1 MIAGLRVMAGDA
13 RRHPTAISLH
23 KILLKQIPTL
33 MQNSGPNTVA
43 TAGMP
48 AHRPYGPPLP
58 TQYRDV
64 RFQTVFFQVDPTR
77 MQPFLPAPLTPHPTV
92 LCVAF
97 GIDVPF
103 SSSYGP
109 FHESGIQIQ
118 ALFRD
123 QPVFFNSHLYLD
135 NVRAICAGRERWGAP
150 KEYAEVHMEQN
161 QNLLTCRT
169 CQDGVEIMTLT
180 TALGAPAQ
188 MADLM
193 PMFPSYRLKS
203 IPCADG
209 PGEAVRQLVEAA
221 PEDVTTHLLYRGEGT
236 VSFAGTA
243 NSDLRAFAPVAEVA
257 AFHQIAS
264 YTETYGRVV
273 LDYLAEDA

>member
-1 MIAGLRVMAGDA
+1 MQKSS
-13 RRHPTAISLH
+13 PSAIE
-23 KILLKQIPTL
+23 
-33 MQNSGPNTVA
+33 

-58 TQYRDV
+58 TYYRDV
-64 RFQTVFFQVDPTR
+64 RFQTVFFQVEPER
-77 MQPFLPAPLTPHPTV
+77 IRPFLPTPLTPHPGG

-150 KEYAEVHMEQN
+150 KEYAQVHMEQHD
-161 QNLLTCRT
+161 NLLTCRT
-169 CQDGVEIMTLT
+169 CRDGVEIMTLT
-180 TALGAPAQ
+180 TTLEAPAQ
-188 MADLM
+188 AADLI

-203 IPCADG
+203 IPRADG
-209 PGEAVRQLVEAA
+209 PGEAVRQLVEAS
-221 PEDVTTHLLYRGEGT
+221 PEDVVTHLLYRGAGT

-257 AFHQIAS
+257 AFHQTAS

-273 LDYLAEDA
+273 LDYLAEAA